1 MKTKLLLIGIALA
14 AFTTTSF
21 AQNANENVKTTQT
34 TTKTANTAQPL
45 RACFVDKDGNGLCDN
60 FENGTCTIGNG
71 KGLMDGTGNRQGLRD
86 GSGAGR
92 RDGTG
97 NVDGVR
103 QGRHGGRGLGA
114 MDGTGN
120 RNYRRSPRG
129 KRPLNGAGYGVKR

>member
-34 TTKTANTAQPL
+34 TTKTTNTAQTL

-97 NVDGVR
+97 NVDGVH
-103 QGRHGGRGLGA
+103 QGRRGGRGLGI

-129 KRPLNGAGYGVKR
+129 RRPLNGTGYGVRR